1 MFSSLSTFYTSDIW
15 GEFRRS
21 YVAENGTVCDYCH
34 DEILKPYDLILHHIE
49 ELTESNV
56 NDYNVSLNP
65 NNIMKLHHKCH
76 NKIHERFGAYSRHIY
91 LVYGA
96 PGSGK
101 TTFVRDSAGRH
112 DLIVDMDSIFEMI
125 SVNER
130 YDKPNTL
137 ASCAFNV
144 RDCLLDMIRVRRG
157 KWHNAYIIGG
167 YPRVSERER
176 LCQIYG
182 AEEIFIKCNQEECLI
197 RVGNRP
203 GWNKFVDQWFAEY
216 TPHLRKNFK

>member
-1 MFSSLSTFYTSDIW
+1 MFRNVSEFYRSKEW
-15 GEFRRS
+15 EEFRQI
-21 YVAENGTVCDYCH
+21 YLLNHEMVCVHCG
-34 DEILKPYDLILHHIE
+34 EPIVRKYDAILHHKE
-49 ELTESNV
+49 ELTEDNV
-56 NDYNVSLNP
+56 HDYNVSLNED
-65 NNIMKLHHKCH
+65 NIDLVHHHCH

-137 ASCAFNV
+137 ASCAFSV

-157 KWHNAYIIGG
+157 KWHNAYIVGG

-182 AEEIFIKCNQEECLI
+182 AEEIFIPCDQEECLI

-203 GWNKFVDQWFAEY
+203 GWNKFVDRWFDEY
-216 TPHLRKNFK
+216 TPPP